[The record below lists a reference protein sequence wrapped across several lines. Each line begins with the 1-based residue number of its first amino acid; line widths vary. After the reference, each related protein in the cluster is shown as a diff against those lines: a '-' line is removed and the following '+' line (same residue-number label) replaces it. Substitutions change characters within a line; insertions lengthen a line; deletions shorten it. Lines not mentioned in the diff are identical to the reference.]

1 MKPTLMRM
9 AQYTRWSDRKIFD
22 LMLSEEIRDEKLIAL
37 TTHLIDVLDVW
48 LSRMDGTEVTRLAGD
63 RDSLEKLTDRHE
75 AIHRRLIAAI
85 SRLSPIELEDTCRYS
100 NSENEVHEN
109 RLTDLFVH
117 LVNHSTH
124 HRAQMST
131 RLRELGHEPP
141 ATDYIFYLRETE
153 RRKAD

>member
-37 TTHLIDVLDVW
+37 VTHLIDVLDVW
-48 LSRMDGTEVTRLAGD
+48 LSRMDGTEVTRLADD

-85 SRLSPIELEDTCRYS
+85 SRLSPIELEGTCRYT
-100 NSENEVHEN
+100 NSEDEVHEN

-124 HRAQMST
+124 HRGQIAMDFRT
-131 RLRELGHEPP
+131 NGIEPP
-141 ATDYIFYLRETE
+141 TLDYIHFKR
-153 RRKAD
+153 